1 MKANTKAVAKPR
13 RQVTQGPQAQQKIL
27 EAVDHLF
34 YAEGARAVGV
44 DAVARRAGLSK
55 MALYRQF
62 ESKEELLLAYLAR
75 MEEVFWSHFESSIG
89 RHPGNPD
96 RQVVQF
102 FVDLTRRAEGSE
114 FRGCPFV
121 NVAAEFPDPEHP
133 ARKIVALNKAQLLAR
148 LLKLAKAMKARNPR
162 RLALGLAFL
171 IEGAYAASQTF
182 APEEHVLR
190 RMPHVVRA
198 MIDAE
203 LRRAGKGQV

>member
-1 MKANTKAVAKPR
+1 VKANKKAVPKPR

-44 DAVARRAGLSK
+44 DAVAKRAGLSK

-62 ESKEELLLAYLAR
+62 ESKDELLLAYLAR
-75 MEEVFWSHFESSIG
+75 MEEVFWNHFEASVG
-89 RHPGNPD
+89 KHPDKPD

-102 FVDLTRRAEGSE
+102 FVDLTARAEGPE

-121 NVAAEFPDPEHP
+121 NIAAEFPDPDHP
-133 ARKIVALNKAQLLAR
+133 ARKIVALNKARLLAR
-148 LLKLAKAMKARNPR
+148 LLKMAKATKARNPR

-182 APEEHVLR
+182 APEERILR
-190 RMPHVVRA
+190 CMPDVVRA

-203 LRRAGKGQV
+203 LGQV